1 MTWSIVA
8 LDKQSGAVAVA
19 VTTRAFA
26 VGSRC
31 PFVRAG
37 VGAVATQSIS
47 NWYLGPR
54 ILDGLEKGIEPAAA
68 IEQALAPDA
77 GRHLR
82 QVQCINRHG
91 RVAAWTGRNCVDW
104 AGHRTGDGFS
114 VAGNMLSG
122 EDVVEATFETFAKNA
137 DLPLPERMLTALD
150 AGQVAGGDRRG
161 RQSAAM
167 LLATTEDYPDL
178 DIRVDDAVEPLVE
191 MRRLLAIWRR
201 DVATQRPIRPTRANP
216 SGETDLELMEA
227 DWESRG
233 SDLKF
238 RR

>member
-8 LDKQSGAVAVA
+8 FDKESGAVAVA

-54 ILDGLEKGIEPAAA
+54 VLDALEKGSEPAAA
-68 IEQALAPDA
+68 IEQALAPDE

-82 QVQCINRHG
+82 QVHCIDIRG
-91 RVAAWTGRNCVDW
+91 RTAAWTGRNCVDW

-122 EDVVEATFETFAKNA
+122 EAVVETTFESFAKNT

-150 AGQVAGGDRRG
+150 AGQLAGGDRRG
-161 RQSAAM
+161 KQSAAM

-178 DIRVDDAVEPLVE
+178 DMRVDDAVEPLVE

-201 DVATQRPIRPTRANP
+201 DVAIQRPIRPTRANP

-227 DWESRG
+227 DWASRG